1 MNSSAWL
8 CTVSYL
14 DLSLGWQ
21 LTLLHIND
29 IHVRIDE
36 TNKYSTKCKVN
47 TLSESNLIYNN
58 CFVKE
63 KDQEARSC
71 YGGPARVQ
79 SKVTEYIR
87 FFKEKNQEAG
97 SCYGGLARVQSKVKE
112 YIRFFKEKAHEAG
125 SGYCGP
131 ARVQTKVKEYIR
143 VFYGEKQEAG
153 SCYGG
158 LAGVKS
164 KVKEYISFF

>member
-1 MNSSAWL
+1 MSVVTVGWYIMYSMNSSAWL

-79 SKVTEYIR
+79 AKVKEYIR
-87 FFKEKNQEAG
+87 FFKEKNQEGG

-112 YIRFFKEKAHEAG
+112 YKDGGGNVLWLNAGDFF
-125 SGYCGP
+125 
-131 ARVQTKVKEYIR
+131 
-143 VFYGEKQEAG
+143 QERM
-153 SCYGG
+153 
-158 LAGVKS
+158 L
-164 KVKEYISFF
+164 I